1 MKTYNVTTD
10 TNDVIKVTTSDIDET
25 IEMMSAMLGVVII
38 SYEESVVQ
46 IPIRPWEISSN

>member
-10 TNDVIKVTTSDIDET
+10 TGDVIKVTTSNIDET
-25 IEMMSAMLGVVII
+25 IELMSFMLGATII

-46 IPIRPWEISSN
+46 IPINLCDLN

>member
-10 TNDVIKVTTSDIDET
+10 TGDVIKVTTSDIDET
-25 IEMMSAMLGVVII
+25 IDMLSAMLGVIII

-46 IPIRPWEISSN
+46 IPINLCDLN

>member
-10 TNDVIKVTTSDIDET
+10 TNDVIKVTTDNIEET
-25 IEMMSAMLGVVII
+25 IEMMSAMLSITVL

-46 IPIRPWEISSN
+46 IPINVWKDLN